1 MTRANPWGSLP
12 IPPFKCLVPRLPQ
25 STFVTGAFFQEWPMG
40 VWTCWLSVVM
50 HPYNPSIQEAEARGS
65 RVQGQP
71 KLLFVIL
78 GDLLTMRESLLGS
91 QLEKF

>member
-1 MTRANPWGSLP
+1 
-12 IPPFKCLVPRLPQ
+12 
-25 STFVTGAFFQEWPMG
+25 
-40 VWTCWLSVVM
+40 M